1 MSLCVHGVQIR
12 LPGLGKVGPVG
23 HHVARQLSLLL
34 SVPTATSMQIFFNSI
49 QIFLPHVCPHTCW
62 LVTQRVPEHVG
73 DLVPVHDAGPRRPG
87 RAGSAVAEVVEEYS
101 AAR

>member
-34 SVPTATSMQIFFNSI
+34 SVPTATSMQIFFQFHTN
-49 QIFLPHVCPHTCW
+49 IFTARLSTYLQAGHV
-62 LVTQRVPEHVG
+62 
-73 DLVPVHDAGPRRPG
+73 AGPRTRRRSRP
-87 RAGSAVAEVVEEYS
+87 RA
-101 AAR
+101 